1 MRVRCAEKLPR
12 DTHMLKIIKP
22 DEFTLVPWKNG
33 LGHTTELAISDGG
46 TLDSFD
52 WRLSIA
58 SVVNDGDF
66 SNFSGYQ
73 RNLVLIEGNGLI
85 LDHRNDDVD
94 KLTKLLDIARFDG
107 ASKTHGALING
118 GIKDFN
124 VMTNQN
130 TFTPEVNGYVEKQTV
145 TVELLAGNLLFAYSL
160 TGEMTVEK
168 VQDEEHCTVPVGHLI
183 KLSTLSEMQQSGQLT
198 AKVTGENMIII
209 ELKLK

>member
-1 MRVRCAEKLPR
+1 
-12 DTHMLKIIKP
+12 MLTILSPETFKTI
-22 DEFTLVPWKNG
+22 PWKNG
-33 LGHTTELAISDGG
+33 LGHTTELSISDGG
-46 TLDSFD
+46 TLDNFD